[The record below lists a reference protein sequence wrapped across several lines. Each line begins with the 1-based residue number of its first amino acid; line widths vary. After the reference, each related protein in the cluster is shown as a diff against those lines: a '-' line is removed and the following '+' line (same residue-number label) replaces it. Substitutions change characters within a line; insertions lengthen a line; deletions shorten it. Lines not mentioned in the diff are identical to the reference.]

1 MKALSPLSSSLF
13 PCLKLRPEK
22 PKLNLNPGIF
32 CASLSCTESIS
43 YKSVT
48 AKGRLSFKLF
58 FLSFNS
64 SRGHYVTANNCLRT
78 KVHSCATQ
86 KKKLLRMGS
95 LVFVGQDD
103 AKNRCPESLCPFPLQ
118 FLEWRI
124 QIDWENNNWTR
135 SLNIAIYQR
144 LADHTTHSQI
154 KIFFSETIPFLRRSI
169 LGGPWFSLCSTTLLP
184 CNWTTAYIKMYSAR
198 LSK

>member
-1 MKALSPLSSSLF
+1 MVFKATINQS
-13 PCLKLRPEK
+13 KLGVIQP
-22 PKLNLNPGIF
+22 N
-32 CASLSCTESIS
+32 
-43 YKSVT
+43 
-48 AKGRLSFKLF
+48 
-58 FLSFNS
+58 
-64 SRGHYVTANNCLRT
+64 
-78 KVHSCATQ
+78 
-86 KKKLLRMGS
+86 
-95 LVFVGQDD
+95 D

-169 LGGPWFSLCSTTLLP
+169 LGGHWFSLCSTTLLP
-184 CNWTTAYIKMYSAR
+184 RNWTTARVFVRPGTPGPLLGYFNSRPGYFYQVVLIDIYNFIPCC
-198 LSK
+198 